1 MPTSCG
7 IISVVP
13 AHIDPRSGKG
23 MQMLPIEQRTLDFI
37 AEIDRIDD
45 SASVCSLF
53 QCFLANE
60 IGLTNVVCLKVPN
73 ASETLNS
80 TIYFNTRP
88 EAWTQHYVESNHIF
102 HDPMV
107 RELYRTYDP
116 YSWTDVLNRR
126 ELKPGDR
133 RIVEEASE
141 FGMREGFVVPVY
153 QLNGYFGLVSAAGG
167 ILELSERIRA
177 ILQLTSI
184 YVHDKV
190 ARLHRGLLQQKARL
204 SPREIECL
212 KWVSAGK
219 SDWVIG
225 EILHLSE
232 RTVNAYIE
240 SAKRKY
246 DVATRVQAVLLAA
259 RDGYLT
265 L

>member
-1 MPTSCG
+1 
-7 IISVVP
+7 
-13 AHIDPRSGKG
+13 
-23 MQMLPIEQRTLDFI
+23 MLAIEQKALNFI
-37 AEIDRIDD
+37 AEIDRIDN
-45 SASVCSLF
+45 SASVCDLF
-53 QCFLANE
+53 QRFLEKE
-60 IGLTNVVCLKVPN
+60 IGLTNVVCLKVPS

-88 EAWTQHYVESNHIF
+88 EAWTQHYIDANHIF

-107 RELYRTYDP
+107 RELYKTYDP
-116 YSWTDVLNRR
+116 YSWSDVLKRR
-126 ELKPGDR
+126 ELEPDDR
-133 RIVEEASE
+133 RIVEEAGE
-141 FGMREGFVVPVY
+141 FGMKEGFVVPIY

-167 ILELSERIRA
+167 RLELSERIRA
-177 ILQLTSI
+177 VLQLTSI

-190 ARLHRGLLQQKARL
+190 ARLSRALLEQKARL

-232 RTVNAYIE
+232 RTVNGYIE

-246 DVATRVQAVLLAA
+246 DVTTRVQAVLLAA
-259 RDGYLT
+259 RDGYIT